1 LTVISILM
9 LTHNRKGM
17 VMRCLR
23 SLGIEHP
30 AVEWIILDNAST
42 DGTAQFLLDT
52 AREHGRMRV
61 YLSGENKGVS
71 GGRDWLLQ
79 QVNSDTLVFLDSDVV
94 ALEPHWLEK
103 LVEPLE
109 SPATGL
115 CGPGGNWVTP
125 GWKWYEP
132 VAPDYRGP
140 VDTVSG
146 YCQAF
151 RAEVLEQ
158 GVRMDTAFG
167 RYWHEDTDWCMQI
180 RQLGLDIVCT
190 GDIGLR
196 HMYAG
201 SGDDGTGV
209 TKQRY
214 LASKWRGKRL
224 VRHERDAEGGRGE
237 PEPLDQDHR
246 R

>member
-132 VAPDYRGP
+132 VAPDYRGLWIRS
-140 VDTVSG
+140 VATARHSG
-146 YCQAF
+146 PRCWSRVFAWILPSG
-151 RAEVLEQ
+151 A
-158 GVRMDTAFG
+158 
-167 RYWHEDTDWCMQI
+167 
-180 RQLGLDIVCT
+180 T
-190 GDIGLR
+190 GTRIP
-196 HMYAG
+196 
-201 SGDDGTGV
+201 TGV
-209 TKQRY
+209 CKS
-214 LASKWRGKRL
+214 ASWGWTSF
-224 VRHERDAEGGRGE
+224 V
-237 PEPLDQDHR
+237 QVI
-246 R
+246 